1 MPSSFFGLTVAYSG
15 LNASQASINTTAN
28 NISNVQTKGYSKQVV
43 NLTASSALRCYQRYG
58 STGTGVT
65 ADSVTQLRDEYYD
78 EKYWNNQATLGLYE
92 KKLYYME
99 QIQNY
104 YTDGTFSTTTS
115 SGFSTIYAKMFN
127 ALDAVKTNAGSSAS
141 RNEFLSTAGELCTYF
156 NSTAQQLQS
165 LQTSINDEIK
175 TTVDNVNSIAKKIS
189 MLNKQINIIEMEGGH
204 ANELRDQRAT
214 LVDELSKIVPTKVEE
229 KKVTNSNYEDQYT
242 GATYYTVKINGQTL
256 VDNYEYNALACKSR
270 DYKYNQSDVEG
281 LYDLV
286 WASTGASF
294 DATATNMSGELRA
307 MFEIRDGNNSENLT
321 GRVTKTSSTSMTITG
336 ANITD
341 IDKMNMPSS
350 GSIWVN
356 NKQYFYDSFECET
369 DADGNITSY
378 TFDLNKP
385 LTTDEQTKL
394 ANKKLVVGESVSFMG
409 IPYYMNQMNTFL
421 RSFCE
426 AFNSIERT
434 GVDADGNDMGSDFVA
449 QNKALGTEYDMSDAL
464 NETDANGNVS
474 GTTFTSSANNYYQLT
489 AGNVKIAEECSDP
502 DRFATHTKSD
512 TEDGV
517 DAYDLIEQLKNL
529 QSKTELFRGGGGDTF
544 LQCIYAD
551 VTVDTQE
558 CDVFTDNYTSIS
570 TTINNQRMSV
580 SGVDEDEE
588 ALDLIKFQN
597 AYNLASKCISVLADM
612 YDQLILNTGV

>member
-229 KKVTNSNYEDQYT
+229 KKEEAVAEITDHEPE
-242 GATYYTVKINGQTL
+242 I
-256 VDNYEYNALACKSR
+256 
-270 DYKYNQSDVEG
+270 
-281 LYDLV
+281 
-286 WASTGASF
+286 SF
-294 DATATNMSGELRA
+294 DDFCKVELRVA
-307 MFEIRDGNNSENLT
+307 EVRACENLKESKKLLHLT
-321 GRVTKTSSTSMTITG
+321 VFDGERERCIL
-336 ANITD
+336 
-341 IDKMNMPSS
+341 S
-350 GSIWVN
+350 GIAKWFKPEDLIGKKLGIVCNLAPRPMLKGKYVSEGMI
-356 NKQYFYDSFECET
+356 FAADT
-369 DADGNITSY
+369 ADGGCSIAFYGDDT
-378 TFDLNKP
+378 P
-385 LTTDEQTKL
+385 
-394 ANKKLVVGESVSFMG
+394 VGSR
-409 IPYYMNQMNTFL
+409 I
-421 RSFCE
+421 
-426 AFNSIERT
+426 
-434 GVDADGNDMGSDFVA
+434 
-449 QNKALGTEYDMSDAL
+449 
-464 NETDANGNVS
+464 
-474 GTTFTSSANNYYQLT
+474 
-489 AGNVKIAEECSDP
+489 
-502 DRFATHTKSD
+502 H
-512 TEDGV
+512 
-517 DAYDLIEQLKNL
+517 
-529 QSKTELFRGGGGDTF
+529 
-544 LQCIYAD
+544 
-551 VTVDTQE
+551 
-558 CDVFTDNYTSIS
+558 
-570 TTINNQRMSV
+570 
-580 SGVDEDEE
+580 
-588 ALDLIKFQN
+588 
-597 AYNLASKCISVLADM
+597 
-612 YDQLILNTGV
+612 

>member
-204 ANELRDQRAT
+204 ANELRDQRA
-214 LVDELSKIVPTKVEE
+214 
-229 KKVTNSNYEDQYT
+229 
-242 GATYYTVKINGQTL
+242 
-256 VDNYEYNALACKSR
+256 
-270 DYKYNQSDVEG
+270 
-281 LYDLV
+281 
-286 WASTGASF
+286 
-294 DATATNMSGELRA
+294 
-307 MFEIRDGNNSENLT
+307 
-321 GRVTKTSSTSMTITG
+321 GR
-336 ANITD
+336 
-341 IDKMNMPSS
+341 
-350 GSIWVN
+350 
-356 NKQYFYDSFECET
+356 
-369 DADGNITSY
+369 
-378 TFDLNKP
+378 
-385 LTTDEQTKL
+385 
-394 ANKKLVVGESVSFMG
+394 
-409 IPYYMNQMNTFL
+409 
-421 RSFCE
+421 
-426 AFNSIERT
+426 
-434 GVDADGNDMGSDFVA
+434 
-449 QNKALGTEYDMSDAL
+449 
-464 NETDANGNVS
+464 
-474 GTTFTSSANNYYQLT
+474 
-489 AGNVKIAEECSDP
+489 
-502 DRFATHTKSD
+502 
-512 TEDGV
+512 
-517 DAYDLIEQLKNL
+517 
-529 QSKTELFRGGGGDTF
+529 
-544 LQCIYAD
+544 
-551 VTVDTQE
+551 
-558 CDVFTDNYTSIS
+558 
-570 TTINNQRMSV
+570 
-580 SGVDEDEE
+580 
-588 ALDLIKFQN
+588 
-597 AYNLASKCISVLADM
+597 
-612 YDQLILNTGV
+612 

>member
-1 MPSSFFGLTVAYSG
+1 
-15 LNASQASINTTAN
+15 
-28 NISNVQTKGYSKQVV
+28 
-43 NLTASSALRCYQRYG
+43 
-58 STGTGVT
+58 
-65 ADSVTQLRDEYYD
+65 
-78 EKYWNNQATLGLYE
+78 
-92 KKLYYME
+92 ME

-104 YTDGTFSTTTS
+104 YTDGTFSTTSS

-141 RNEFLSTAGELCTYF
+141 RNQFLSSAGELCTYF
-156 NSTAQQLQS
+156 NSTAQQLQE

-175 TTVDNVNSIAKKIS
+175 TTVDNINSIAKKIS

-204 ANELRDQRAT
+204 ANELRDQRANF
-214 LVDELSKIVPTKVEE
+214 VDELSKIVPTKVEE
-229 KKVTNSNYEDQYT
+229 KQVTNSNFEDQYT
-242 GATYYTVKINGQTL
+242 GATYYTVKINGQLL
-256 VDNYEYNALACKSR
+256 VDNYEYNALACVSR

-286 WASTGASF
+286 WADTGANF

-321 GRVTKTSSTSMTITG
+321 GRVTKTSSNSITITG
-336 ANITD
+336 VNVTD
-341 IDKMNMPSS
+341 IDKMNMPAS
-350 GSIWVN
+350 GVIWVN
-356 NKQYFYDSFECET
+356 NKEYHYDSFECET
-369 DADGNITSY
+369 DDQGNITSY
-378 TFDLNKP
+378 TFDLTKP

-394 ANKKLVVGESVSFMG
+394 ANKKLVIGESVNFMG

-426 AFNSIERT
+426 AFNRIERT
-434 GVDADGNDMGSDFVA
+434 GVDADGNDMGSVFVA
-449 QNKALGTEYDMSDAL
+449 LNKALGTEYDMDDKL
-464 NETDANGNVS
+464 TEDVVDGNGQVTGQK

-489 AGNVKIAEECSDP
+489 AGNVKISEECSDP
-502 DRFATHTKSD
+502 DRFATHVKSE

-517 DAYDLIEQLKNL
+517 DAYDLIDALKKL
-529 QSKTELFRGGGGDTF
+529 QSDTELFRGGGGDTF

-558 CDVFTDNYTSIS
+558 CDVFTDNYTNIS
-570 TTINNQRMSV
+570 TTINNQRMSI

-597 AYNLASKCISVLADM
+597 SYNLASKCISVLSEM